1 MHEAFCMLQKDN
13 VFSSKSF
20 SLTLGSRI
28 FGRRAQPLATWGT
41 GRMWSF
47 HVWNKHWITHV
58 FHEVSWCFMFVSL
71 RFCSISMNSCF
82 SLHVFFVVLKKV
94 RKGETQQ
101 NFNWR
106 LEVSEPWHLGP
117 QCVRSVSVA
126 VPALCFIVPIVARAS
141 DHILSP
147 KIQCIP
153 HAWMTQ
159 GLPLGVPEGVTVPR
173 ARRAWESK

>member
-71 RFCSISMNSCF
+71 RCCSISMNSCF
-82 SLHVFFVVLKKV
+82 SLHLFFVVLKKV
-94 RKGETQQ
+94 RKEQISIEGS
-101 NFNWR
+101 R
-106 LEVSEPWHLGP
+106 LPTAMFGEPWHLGP
-117 QCVRSVSVA
+117 QCVRSVLVA
-126 VPALCFIVPIVARAS
+126 VPARCFIVPIVARAS
-141 DHILSP
+141 DITSCHRKSP
-147 KIQCIP
+147 N
-153 HAWMTQ
+153 ALDDSRLTSGSSWR
-159 GLPLGVPEGVTVPR
+159 GDS
-173 ARRAWESK
+173 SKS